1 MNDLVIMKN
10 KQAVTTSLEVADVFE
25 KRHDHILRDIDKL
38 KKDVPNFG
46 EMFEES
52 QEPDSYDRLRRVI
65 YMNRDGFTLLAMG
78 FTGDKALQFKLKYIE
93 AFNKM
98 EQMLKEQALP
108 QTPEEK
114 LALTMQVTSRLD
126 KRVTNVEEK
135 VDYLTNTSE
144 LNETQRYQLLQARKS
159 KVIQACG
166 GADSNYYREKK
177 AKKVFSQFGR
187 DFKKAFKIP
196 RYDSLQKRYFDEAMK
211 FTKNWYPDFVLQ
223 REIQNAN
230 AQTRLDVL
238 QVTIMDDLQR
248 GIYRMVVKE
257 VARTQPKREENF
269 LSKKDAEKL
278 IKKYTKRYVLQE
290 YLNATE
296 AADVLDMSLTTFW
309 RYRQKHPVPVYVI
322 DGVKRYKKSELI
334 KCVEDNSVRGYAQE
348 DIMPDLGNTKLD
360 HVLSY
365 ICKGF
370 EMVLEFCAIA
380 FVPLLIVEQLSIY
393 GVTHADQVISL
404 LVVLMLI
411 LSTFAVREI
420 RKLRRRK

>member
-98 EQMLKEQALP
+98 EQMIKAQALP

-114 LALTMQVTSRLD
+114 LALTMKVTSRLD

-196 RYDSLQKRYFDEAMK
+196 RYDSLQKQYFDEAMK

-223 REIQNAN
+223 REIQNVN

-238 QVTIMDDLQR
+238 
-248 GIYRMVVKE
+248 
-257 VARTQPKREENF
+257 
-269 LSKKDAEKL
+269 
-278 IKKYTKRYVLQE
+278 
-290 YLNATE
+290 
-296 AADVLDMSLTTFW
+296 
-309 RYRQKHPVPVYVI
+309 
-322 DGVKRYKKSELI
+322 
-334 KCVEDNSVRGYAQE
+334 
-348 DIMPDLGNTKLD
+348 
-360 HVLSY
+360 
-365 ICKGF
+365 
-370 EMVLEFCAIA
+370 
-380 FVPLLIVEQLSIY
+380 
-393 GVTHADQVISL
+393 
-404 LVVLMLI
+404 
-411 LSTFAVREI
+411 
-420 RKLRRRK
+420 